1 MDKLADKLTGVKDKR
16 RRELLV
22 AAGEV
27 FGRNGYN
34 ESTVDEIA
42 LQAGVSKGSVYN
54 YFTSKKEIFEQLFIS
69 GIQSDLKHLTELVQA
84 ETTATEKLDKLITLF
99 FQHASHNH
107 QCGKLALE
115 FWATAACDEPDGVF
129 RTSIRELYKMAN
141 QMVVDILNEGEA
153 SGEFVLEHEAEIGAG
168 LILAMLD
175 GLDVQNMLKII
186 ELNEKHCMALKKGI
200 FKVLTGKKN
209 GNSG

>member
-1 MDKLADKLTGVKDKR
+1 MDKLADKLDDMKDKR
-16 RRELLV
+16 RRELLA

-27 FGRNGYN
+27 FGRSGYS

-42 LQAGVSKGSVYN
+42 IQAGVSKGSVYN
-54 YFTSKKEIFEQLFIS
+54 YFGSKKEIFEQLFVS
-69 GIQSDLKHLTELVQA
+69 GIQSDLRRLGELVRA

-99 FQHASHNH
+99 FQHASQHH

-115 FWATAACDEPDGVF
+115 FWATAACDEPDGIF
-129 RTSIRELYKMAN
+129 RTSIRELYGVLN

-153 SGEFVLEHEAEIGAG
+153 SGEFVLEHEAEVGAA

-186 ELNEKHCMALKKGI
+186 ELNEMHCMALKEGI
-200 FKVLTGKKN
+200 FKVLTGTSQKKY
-209 GNSG
+209 